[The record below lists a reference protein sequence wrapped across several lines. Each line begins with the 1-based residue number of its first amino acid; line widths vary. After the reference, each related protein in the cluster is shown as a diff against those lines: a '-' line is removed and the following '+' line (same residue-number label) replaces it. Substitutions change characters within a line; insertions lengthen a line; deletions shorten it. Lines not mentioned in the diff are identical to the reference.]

1 MQPVIEEANNNM
13 DEKILK
19 LNSRQLRELS
29 V

>member
-1 MQPVIEEANNNM
+1 MQPVMEEANKNM

-19 LNSRQLRELS
+19 QNSRQLRELA

>member
-1 MQPVIEEANNNM
+1 MQPVIEEANKNM

-19 LNSRQLRELS
+19 QNSRQLRELS

>member
-1 MQPVIEEANNNM
+1 MQPVIEEANKNL

-19 LNSRQLRELS
+19 QNSRQLRELA

>member
-1 MQPVIEEANNNM
+1 MQPVIEEANKNM

-19 LNSRQLRELS
+19 QNSRQLRELA